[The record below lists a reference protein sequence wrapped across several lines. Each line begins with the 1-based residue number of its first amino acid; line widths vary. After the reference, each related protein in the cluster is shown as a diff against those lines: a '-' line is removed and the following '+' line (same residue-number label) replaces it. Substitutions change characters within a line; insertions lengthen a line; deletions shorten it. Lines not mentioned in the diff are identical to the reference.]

1 MTIIY
6 RFRSMDYLIHEY
18 SELEKQELALSSPR
32 NLNDPLEG
40 YQDVIWEGDE
50 VLWENLFR
58 NYLLNLLWAAN
69 TCALYNDETFEEMAI
84 QPDLTPDDL
93 PTDEYR
99 HLFDSVCQSFFEE
112 RGFGTIPS
120 SLASLP
126 EPLKR
131 KNLQLVLSTIHRSAL
146 ASVLERLRTAEI
158 IPETWPEVTSSVE
171 SDTIEEILDELST
184 AMTDDSVSERL
195 EVMASHVLP
204 FQSHTFLR
212 SILQNGVEKLEIGH
226 KKSIFLFDLFPS
238 RYVTEICDSLI
249 HTDWHS
255 LSFAKDCTNPSMWA
269 AYANEH
275 QGAALMFHAD
285 RQSDESW
292 GELNVKERTGSQSSG
307 STYEKM
313 QAPLYAVDYE
323 SPPPQVNF
331 FRFLGR
337 LPLPKLMSA
346 WHSTP
351 NGETSS
357 IVNEILEDEDSWR
370 ETLWNHFYSMAR
382 TKLGEWKHEEEIRM
396 VLPDLLDS
404 EGSLRKVTYDLSR
417 LAGVV
422 FGLRTSLEDRFEV
435 MRILTESSQGSDS
448 SPVEFYQMVFDGTSF
463 RKVKIHI

>member
-6 RFRSMDYLIHEY
+6 RFRSMDYLIHNY
-18 SELEKQELALSSPR
+18 NELEEQELALSSPR

-40 YQDVIWEGDE
+40 YQDVVWEGDE
-50 VLWENLFR
+50 ILWENLIR

-69 TCALYNDETFEEMAI
+69 TCALYDDDNFEQIAI
-84 QPDLTPDDL
+84 RPDLTPDDL

-112 RGFGTIPS
+112 RGFRTIPS
-120 SLASLP
+120 SLVSLP
-126 EPLKR
+126 EPLRR
-131 KNLQLVLSTIHRSAL
+131 KNLQLVLSLVHRSAL
-146 ASVLERLRTAEI
+146 ASVLETLRTAEI
-158 IPETWPEVTSSVE
+158 IPETWPEVRNSVE
-171 SDTIEEILDELST
+171 PHSIKEILNGIST
-184 AMTDDSVSERL
+184 AMTDDAVSERL
-195 EVMASHVLP
+195 ETMASHVLP

-212 SILQNGVEKLEIGH
+212 SILQNGVENLELHH
-226 KKSIFLFDLFPS
+226 KKSIFLFDSFPS

-275 QGAALMFHAD
+275 QGAALMFHVD

-292 GELNVKERTGSQSSG
+292 GVLNVKERTGSQG
-307 STYEKM
+307 SEPTYEQI
-313 QAPLYAVDYE
+313 QAPLYPVNYE
-323 SPPPQVNF
+323 SPPPQMNF
-331 FRFLGR
+331 FRFLSR

-346 WHSTP
+346 WYSTP
-351 NGETSS
+351 NGDTSS
-357 IVNEILEDEDSWR
+357 IVDEILEDEESWR
-370 ETLWNHFYSMAR
+370 EDLWDHFYSMAR
-382 TKLGEWKHEEEIRM
+382 TKLGQWKHEEEIRM

-404 EGSLRKVTYDLSR
+404 EGSLRKVKYDLSQ

-435 MRILTESSQGSDS
+435 MRILTESSQEGDS
-448 SPVEFYQMVFDGTSF
+448 TPVEFYQMVFDGTSF
-463 RKVKIHI
+463 RKVKIHV